1 MPFINIKTNAEV
13 SAEKAKAIKS
23 HLGLAITAIPGKSEA
38 WLMVGIEDN
47 YKLFFKGTDEP
58 AAMVEVSLY
67 GKASSNS
74 LEVMTSNITGI
85 MLDVLG
91 ISGDRVYVSY
101 MNTDNWG
108 WNGSNF

>member
-13 SAEKAKAIKS
+13 SEEKAKKIKT
-23 HLGLAITAIPGKSEA
+23 HLGLAITAIPGKSEG

-67 GKASSNS
+67 GNASSNA
-74 LEVMTSNITGI
+74 LGVLTSNITGI
-85 MLDVLG
+85 LLDILG
-91 ISGDRVYVSY
+91 ISTDRIYVSY
-101 MNTDNWG
+101 MSTENWG

>member
-13 SAEKAKAIKS
+13 SEEKAKKIKT
-23 HLGLAITAIPGKSEA
+23 HLGLAITAIPGKSEG

-47 YKLFFKGTDEP
+47 YQLFFKGTEEL

-67 GKASSNS
+67 GNASSNA
-74 LEVMTSNITGI
+74 LGVLTSNITEI
-85 MLDVLG
+85 LLDILG
-91 ISGDRVYVSY
+91 ISTDRIYVSY
-101 MNTDNWG
+101 MSTENWG

>member
-1 MPFINIKTNAEV
+1 MPFINVKTNAEV
-13 SAEKAKAIKS
+13 SAEKADRIKS
-23 HLGLAITAIPGKSEA
+23 ALGLAITAIPGKSEG

-47 YKLFFKGTDEP
+47 YKLYFKGTEEP

-67 GKASSNS
+67 GKASENAMGV
-74 LEVMTSNITGI
+74 LTSNITGI

-91 ISGDRVYVSY
+91 ISTDRVYVSY
-101 MNTDNWG
+101 MSTLDWG